1 MELYNGKNPVAQL
14 CGCHDLHTA
23 NGESVLKRTAIAYVV
38 YVRVYSDWTRQR
50 QINGVSVV

>member
-50 QINGVSVV
+50 QIDGVSIV